1 MKITNFQE
9 LSNEKKSKMEE
20 RLAELKLE
28 EIQSKWY
35 LIFGKQKIIMGSKS

>member
-9 LSNEKKSKMEE
+9 LNNEKRSKMEE
-20 RLAELKLE
+20 KLSKLKLE

>member
-9 LSNEKKSKMEE
+9 LNNEKKSKMEE
-20 RLAELKLE
+20 KLAKLKLE

-35 LIFGKQKIIMGSKS
+35 FIFAKQKVIVGSKG

>member
-9 LSNEKKSKMEE
+9 LNNEKRSKMEE
-20 RLAELKLE
+20 KLSKLKLE

-35 LIFGKQKIIMGSKS
+35 FIFAKQKVIAGSKG